1 MYTAIYSEVNML
13 INNTMYKQC
22 VTFLD
27 LISQQSLEEM
37 TELPLHCFTQYIYL
51 SKKKKKGSSSEEH
64 TL

>member
-1 MYTAIYSEVNML
+1 MT
-13 INNTMYKQC
+13 TMYKQC

-27 LISQQSLEEM
+27 LILQQSLEKM

-51 SKKKKKGSSSEEH
+51 SLSKKKKEKKKKDSSSEEH